1 MNYVQRVAQ
10 IFGVVFLVAA
20 LVGFMASGT
29 SMDPHVLTAPRAFG
43 LFPVNTLHNLVH
55 AIFGLWGLIAS
66 RGFGASRNYAQVSGV
81 LFILLMLLGY
91 VAPDGFGLI
100 PLGGN
105 NVLLHALLGIP
116 LAIVG
121 FTAHEPAARAT
132 TGGDDRSRPA

>member
-91 VAPDGFGLI
+91 VGLI

-105 NVLLHALLGIP
+105 NVLLHALLGSP